1 MPSLGISRMTRSLAR
16 HREAKSTH
24 RDRTTRPDG
33 THAAEA
39 APVHF
44 HQTMKHEDIMKRT
57 LFLVMLGVA
66 LFLGSTAMAGKIKV
80 AGIYT
85 QPIQQKWDSVLH
97 KALLK
102 AEAAGEIEYV
112 WSEKV
117 SNTDYIRVLREYSE
131 AGVQL
136 VVGEAFGISRDVRKV
151 AKDYPNVAYLM
162 GDTFGPDGTNLSVFD
177 NYIHEPCYLMGMIAG
192 TMTKS
197 NKIGMVGGYPIGEVN
212 RLFNAFMA
220 GAKAANPAVE
230 FKVSFIGSWYDP
242 PKAKEF
248 AYAQIESG
256 VDVLYAERSGVVD
269 AAREKGIIAFGN
281 VNDMNKEENGK
292 DVVVASALW
301 HMEAA
306 LNHAIE
312 RVKAGTFAAEDYR
325 EWTMMAK
332 GGASLSP
339 FYEFDAKIP
348 ADVKAKVAETE
359 AAIKAGT
366 LVIEIN
372 DDEPKST
379 F

>member
-1 MPSLGISRMTRSLAR
+1 
-16 HREAKSTH
+16 
-24 RDRTTRPDG
+24 
-33 THAAEA
+33 
-39 APVHF
+39 
-44 HQTMKHEDIMKRT
+44 MKRT
-57 LFLVMLGVA
+57 LLLVMLGVT
-66 LFLGSTAMAGKIKV
+66 LLLGSTAMAAKIKV

-85 QPIQQKWDSVLH
+85 QPIQQKWDATLH

-102 AEAAGEIEYV
+102 AQKAGEIEYV

-131 AGVQL
+131 TGVQL

-162 GDTFGPDGTNLSVFD
+162 GDTFGPDGKNLAVFD

-192 TMTKS
+192 AMTKS

-220 GAKAANPAVE
+220 GAKATNPAVE

-248 AYAQIESG
+248 AYAQVEAG

-281 VNDMNKEENGK
+281 VNDMNKQENGQ
-292 DVVVASALW
+292 DVVVTSALW

-332 GGASLSP
+332 GGASLAP
-339 FYEFDAKIP
+339 YYEFDDKIP
-348 ADVKAKVAETE
+348 ADVKAKVAEAE
-359 AAIKAGT
+359 AAIKAGK
-366 LVIEIN
+366 LVVEIN
-372 DDEPKST
+372 DNEPKST